1 MERYC
6 DGLGSWSA
14 DRVPCVSPAQTD
26 NERYYHELAEEFL
39 RDSPDGPF
47 DYGAIRHCTKAVKTN
62 NTVRGVYAAL
72 EDIRGPLPS
81 IAPWEQARI
90 ANEAH
95 YRNLA
100 EQMLQDAAHP
110 SMDYASIR
118 KFLRAT
124 QNNKT
129 VKGVYEQLE
138 KLVEPAPSE
147 VGDRSASCGA
157 LRSEQWPSGLGS
169 RDWEWARNTEGH
181 WYGGY

>member
-1 MERYC
+1 ME
-6 DGLGSWSA
+6 GVLESWLA
-14 DRVPCVSPAQTD
+14 PASPAQTD
-26 NERYYHELAEEFL
+26 NERYYHELAENFL
-39 RDSPDGPF
+39 KDCPDGPF
-47 DYGAIRHCTKAVKTN
+47 DYGAIKCFVKAAKTN

-72 EDIRGPLPS
+72 EAIRGPLPS

-90 ANEAH
+90 ANEAR

-110 SMDYASIR
+110 PMDYASIR
-118 KFLRAT
+118 QFLHAT

-129 VKGVYEQLE
+129 VKGVYEQLG
-138 KLVEPAPSE
+138 KLVEPPPKQS
-147 VGDRSASCGA
+147 RSASCGA
-157 LRSEQWPSGLGS
+157 LRGEQWPSGLGS